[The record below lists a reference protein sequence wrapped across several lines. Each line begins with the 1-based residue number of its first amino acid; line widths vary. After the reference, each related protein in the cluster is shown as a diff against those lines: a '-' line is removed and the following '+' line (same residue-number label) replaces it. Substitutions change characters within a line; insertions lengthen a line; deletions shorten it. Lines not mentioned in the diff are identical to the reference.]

1 MIGFVVIG
9 RHKVKAFRGSGS
21 KRPGCRNRRREILGS
36 VKQGHRVSVRGW
48 VDRLGFARRSTL
60 GECAHV
66 PVPRVPDA
74 RWDCCRSSA
83 PSGLSGWHTVYH
95 FYHWYTRI
103 ADLAT
108 PSDNGAAVKIAF
120 LAHMS
125 RLHSTA
131 ENDLLFLLDCS
142 GQDQICDLLR
152 MGDEEKMAGL

>member
-1 MIGFVVIG
+1 LIVND
-9 RHKVKAFRGSGS
+9 KVKAFRGLGS
-21 KRPGCRNRRREILGS
+21 KRPGCRNRRPEILGS
-36 VKQGHRVSVRGW
+36 VKQGHRVSVRGR
-48 VDRLGFARRSTL
+48 VDRHGFARRSTL

-74 RWDCCRSSA
+74 RWDVA
-83 PSGLSGWHTVYH
+83 DGGLQAGWLFWHTVYH
-95 FYHWYTRI
+95 FHYWYTRI
-103 ADLAT
+103 ADLTT

-131 ENDLLFLLDCS
+131 ENDLLFLLACS

-152 MGDEEKMAGL
+152 MGDQGKMAGL